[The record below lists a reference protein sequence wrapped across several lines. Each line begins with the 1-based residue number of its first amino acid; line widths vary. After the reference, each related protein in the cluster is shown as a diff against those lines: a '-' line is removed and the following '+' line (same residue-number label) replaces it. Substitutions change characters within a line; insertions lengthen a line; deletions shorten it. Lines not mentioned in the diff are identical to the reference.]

1 MLTDASALVALLN
14 PHDQY
19 HQPAL
24 NAVAKSY
31 EDPLVTTIQCFT
43 EATRMVSG
51 KNVRYP
57 DLTIYQRL
65 ESGLIQLHYPGPAEI
80 QRAVALVR
88 KYRDTPMSFADA
100 SLIAAAETLNQ
111 RRIFT
116 YDSDFQ
122 IYRINDRH
130 PVEVV
135 G

>member
-14 PHDQY
+14 TRDQY

-24 NAVAKSY
+24 NTIGRNRQ
-31 EDPLVTTIQCFT
+31 DPLVTTIQCFT

-65 ESGLIQLHYPGPAEI
+65 ESGLIQLHYPDPAEI
-80 QRAVALVR
+80 LRAVALVR

-100 SLIAAAETLNQ
+100 SLIAAAETLHQ

-122 IYRINDRH
+122 IYRINDRY
-130 PVEVV
+130 PVEAV